1 MTGIPILN
9 GIRATNRAKLR
20 VSLPINLE
28 PTLID
33 SGLSKGYLAAC
44 PGISQFADGT
54 AYGEDRGGI
63 VWNGLQYRVLGTKL
77 VSVSSAGVV
86 AVLGDVES
94 DGKPV
99 TMDISFDLL
108 GVASNLKLWFWD
120 GGTLTQNTDE
130 DLGDVIDMQW
140 IDGYWQT
147 TDGTSLVVTELTD
160 PLAVDPLKYGSSEA
174 DPDSVTGVLKVPGES
189 VALNRYSIEFFRN
202 VGGLG
207 YPFARVTTAQIDKGC
222 IGPHAKCRLGA
233 SLAFVG
239 GGKGEGI
246 SVYVAGNGTAESLSI
261 AELDEALNALS
272 DADLAT
278 VELERRFQEQ
288 EERLLVHLPDR
299 TWVFMP
305 DASSKAQQKIWYQ
318 IGGGARGEARYPVRH
333 LTLAYGKWVGG
344 DSAGRLGWLD
354 PDVKSHFGEIV
365 GEQFSTLLIYSK
377 ASDFILGQTE
387 LVGLPGRTPFGTTPK
402 VWMSF
407 TRDGETWSQ
416 EFKASMGGPGVRRER
431 VVWWPNVAAG
441 AYLGLRFRTANTAFS
456 GWAALEADIEALG

>member
-1 MTGIPILN
+1 MTSIPILN
-9 GIRATNRAKLR
+9 GIKATNRAKLR

-33 SGLSKGYLAAC
+33 SGLSKGYLAAV
-44 PGISQFADGT
+44 PGISLFGT
-54 AYGEDRGGI
+54 GPGADRGGI
-63 VWNGLQYRVLGTKL
+63 VWNGVEYRVMGSKL
-77 VSVSSAGVV
+77 VSVDSAG
-86 AVLGDVES
+86 AVTVLDDVET

-99 TMDISFDLL
+99 AMDISFDLL
-108 GVASNLKLWFWD
+108 GIASNLKLWFWD
-120 GGTLTQNTDE
+120 GATLAQNVDI
-130 DLGDVIDMQW
+130 DLGDVVDMMW

-147 TDGTSLVVTELTD
+147 TDGTSIVITELLD

-174 DPDSVTGVLKVPGES
+174 DPDSVTGLLKVPGES
-189 VALNRYSIEFFRN
+189 VVLNRYTIEFFRN

-207 YPFARVTTAQIDKGC
+207 YPFARVQTAQIDKGC
-222 IGPHAKCRLGA
+222 IGPRAKCRLGA
-233 SLAFVG
+233 SLAFIG
-239 GGKGEGI
+239 GGKGEQI

-261 AELDEALNALS
+261 PELDEALNALS
-272 DADLAT
+272 DSDLAT
-278 VELERRFQEQ
+278 VELERRMQEQ

-305 DASSKAQQKIWYQ
+305 GASQKAQQKIWYQ
-318 IGGGARGEARYPVRH
+318 IGGGTRGEDAYPIRH

-344 DSAGRLGWLD
+344 DTTGRLGWLN

-387 LVGLPGRTPFGTTPK
+387 LIGLPGRTPFGTEPK

-416 EFKASMGGPGVRRER
+416 EFTASMGAPGVRRER
-431 VVWWPNVAAG
+431 VAWWPNVSAG
-441 AYLGLRFRTANTAFS
+441 TYLGLRFRTANTAWS
-456 GWAALEADIEALG
+456 GWTGIEADIEALG